1 MPTWIAFLIV
11 AMLAESQAAPR
22 IAIVSLQGEQ
32 GSEVTLLLERVVS
45 KFNPVDPDLTRRAV
59 KGASYSGSLNMS
71 VGDAKSLGESIGCE
85 FYFAGLARTV
95 RRIGTRDETYFE
107 SLAGIYL
114 IETRTGRLVTFTMVR
129 ERAPTDSEA
138 TGKMLASLKA
148 HVIDLEQAIYGA
160 FKRSQDEART
170 LPQADELEVIDL
182 DGSLTPGGVSPPVF
196 YERLKPEYTDIAAS
210 IDLVAT
216 VEISAIFG
224 TAGRVESSEIVRW
237 AGFGLDESALATVR
251 KLRFKPAIKQG
262 KPISVR
268 GLVRYNFKKPPSAAE
283 REAEANKLRESIKK
297 NTQKP

>member
-1 MPTWIAFLIV
+1 MTWLTFVIA
-11 AMLAESQAAPR
+11 AMFALPQVGPR
-22 IAIVSLQGEQ
+22 IAIVSLQGDQ
-32 GSEVTLLLERVVS
+32 GSEVTLLLEQVVS

-71 VGDAKSLGESIGCE
+71 RSDAKSLGESIGCDY
-85 FYFAGLARTV
+85 YFAGLAKIV
-95 RRIGTRDETYFE
+95 RRIGTRDDTYFE
-107 SLAGIYL
+107 SLAGVYL
-114 IETRTGRLVTFTMVR
+114 IETRTGRLVKFTMVR

-138 TGKMLASLKA
+138 SGKMLKSLKA
-148 HVIDLEQAIYGA
+148 HLIDLEQAISAA

-170 LPQADELEVIDL
+170 LPPADALEVIDL
-182 DGSLTPGGVSPPVF
+182 EGGSTPLGVSAPVF
-196 YERLKPEYTDIAAS
+196 YERLKPEYTDDAAS

-224 TAGRVESSEIVRW
+224 TAGRVESSEVLRW

-251 KLRFKPAIKQG
+251 KLRFKPAMKQG

-283 REAEANKLRESIKK
+283 REAEANKLRESIKQS
-297 NTQKP
+297 TQKP

>member
-1 MPTWIAFLIV
+1 MTWLTFVIA
-11 AMLAESQAAPR
+11 AMFALPQVGPR
-22 IAIVSLQGEQ
+22 IAIVSLQGDQ
-32 GSEVTLLLERVVS
+32 GSEVTLLLEQVVS

-71 VGDAKSLGESIGCE
+71 RSDAKSLGESIGCDY
-85 FYFAGLARTV
+85 YFAGLAKIV
-95 RRIGTRDETYFE
+95 RRIGTRDDTYFE
-107 SLAGIYL
+107 SLAGVYL
-114 IETRTGRLVTFTMVR
+114 IETRTGRLVKFTMVR

-138 TGKMLASLKA
+138 SGKMLKSLKA
-148 HVIDLEQAIYGA
+148 HLIDLEQAISAA

-170 LPQADELEVIDL
+170 LPPADALEVIDL
-182 DGSLTPGGVSPPVF
+182 EGGSTPLGVSAPVF
-196 YERLKPEYTDIAAS
+196 YERLKPEYTDDAAN

-224 TAGRVESSEIVRW
+224 TAGRVESSEVLRW

-251 KLRFKPAIKQG
+251 KLRFKPAMKQG

-283 REAEANKLRESIKK
+283 REAEANKLRESIKQS
-297 NTQKP
+297 TQKP